1 MSSPLLELQYCGIQ
15 FGGLKAVD
23 GVNFSMEKGDL
34 LGLIGPNG
42 AGKTTIF
49 NLITGIYEPTSGKV
63 FLEGTD
69 LANVASSK
77 IAAKGIARTFQ
88 NIRLFPSLSVA
99 DNIRV
104 AARLHTQHGFLHALG
119 RGKSF
124 AKEEASVRAE
134 ILELL
139 ELFHLQ
145 DYADDPASSL
155 PYGSQ
160 RRLEIL
166 RALATKP
173 KVLLLDEPAAG
184 MNPAEKEELME
195 LIQEIRTR
203 FDLSILLVEHDMK
216 VVMGVCKRV
225 VVIEYGRKI
234 AEGAPAEVQKD
245 PKVLEAYLGTT
256 HEVVEVP
263 DA

>member
-1 MSSPLLELQYCGIQ
+1 VLFEGKDLGRVSS
-15 FGGLKAVD
+15 
-23 GVNFSMEKGDL
+23 S
-34 LGLIGPNG
+34 
-42 AGKTTIF
+42 T
-49 NLITGIYEPTSGKV
+49 
-63 FLEGTD
+63 
-69 LANVASSK
+69 
-77 IAAKGIARTFQ
+77 IAARGIARTFQ

-99 DNIRV
+99 DNVRV
-104 AARLHTQHGFLHALG
+104 AARLHIQHGFLHALG

-124 AKEEASVRAE
+124 IAEEDALQEE
-134 ILELL
+134 IHGLLKLFRLE
-139 ELFHLQ
+139 
-145 DYADDPASSL
+145 DVADHPATSL

-184 MNPAEKEELME
+184 MNPAEKVELME

-216 VVMGVCKRV
+216 VVMGVCQRV
-225 VVIEYGRKI
+225 VVIENGRKI
-234 AEGAPAEVQKD
+234 AEGAPSEVQKD
-245 PKVLEAYLGTT
+245 PRVLEAYLGAT
-256 HEVVEVP
+256 HEVVETA

>member
-1 MSSPLLELQYCGIQ
+1 MSGLLELKDCTIQ
-15 FGGLKAVD
+15 FGGLVAVD
-23 GVNFSMEKGDL
+23 AVNFSLGENDL

-49 NLITGIYEPTSGKV
+49 NLITGIYQPTSGSIH
-63 FLEGTD
+63 LEDQD
-69 LANVASSK
+69 LKGIPCST
-77 IAAKGIARTFQ
+77 IAAWGIARTFQ
-88 NIRLFPSLSVA
+88 NIRLFRSLSVA

-104 AARLHTQHGFLHALG
+104 AARLHTHHGFLHALG

-124 AKEEASVRAE
+124 RKEEAEVRE
-134 ILELL
+134 QIMDLL
-139 ELFHLQ
+139 GLFKLQ
-145 DYADDPASSL
+145 EFADDPAGSL

-184 MNPAEKEELME
+184 MNPTEKEELME
-195 LIQEIRTR
+195 LIQQIREQ
-203 FDLSILLVEHDMK
+203 FSLSVLLVEHDMK

-225 VVIEYGRKI
+225 VVIEYGKKI
-234 AEGAPAEVQKD
+234 AEGAPAEVQRD

-256 HEVVEVP
+256 HEVVEVE

>member
-1 MSSPLLELQYCGIQ
+1 MSALLELNDCTIR
-15 FGGLKAVD
+15 FGGLVAVD
-23 GVNFSMEKGDL
+23 AVNFRLGQNDL

-49 NLITGIYEPTSGKV
+49 NLITGIYQPTAGSVHLGG
-63 FLEGTD
+63 ED
-69 LANVASSK
+69 LKGVASSA
-77 IAAKGIARTFQ
+77 IAARGIARTFQ
-88 NIRLFPSLSVA
+88 NIRLFRSLTVA

-104 AARLHTQHGFLHALG
+104 ASRLHTHHGFLHALG
-119 RGKSF
+119 RGASFRKEEEEVREQIMELLGLFNLQSF
-124 AKEEASVRAE
+124 ADE
-134 ILELL
+134 
-139 ELFHLQ
+139 
-145 DYADDPASSL
+145 PAGSL

-184 MNPAEKEELME
+184 MNPTEKDELME
-195 LIQEIRTR
+195 LIQQIRKQ
-203 FDLSILLVEHDMK
+203 FDLSVLLVEHDMK

-225 VVIEYGRKI
+225 VVIEHGKKI
-234 AEGAPAEVQKD
+234 AEGAPAEVQRD

-256 HEVVEVP
+256 HEVVETE

>member
-1 MSSPLLELQYCGIQ
+1 MSALLELKDCTIQ
-15 FGGLKAVD
+15 FGGLVAVD
-23 GVNFSMEKGDL
+23 AVNFRLGQNDL

-49 NLITGIYEPTSGKV
+49 NLITGIYQPTSGSIH
-63 FLEGTD
+63 LDGED
-69 LANVASSK
+69 LKSVSSSA
-77 IAAKGIARTFQ
+77 IAARGIARTFQ
-88 NIRLFPSLSVA
+88 NIRLFRSLTVA

-104 AARLHTQHGFLHALG
+104 ASRLHTHHGFLHALG
-119 RGKSF
+119 RGASFRKEEEEVREQIMELLGLFNLQSF
-124 AKEEASVRAE
+124 ADE
-134 ILELL
+134 
-139 ELFHLQ
+139 
-145 DYADDPASSL
+145 PAGSL

-184 MNPAEKEELME
+184 MNPTEKDELME
-195 LIQEIRTR
+195 LIQQIRKQ
-203 FDLSILLVEHDMK
+203 FDLSVLLVEHDMK

-225 VVIEYGRKI
+225 VVIEHGKKI
-234 AEGAPAEVQKD
+234 AEGAPSAVQRD

-256 HEVVEVP
+256 HELVETEH
-263 DA
+263 A

>member
-1 MSSPLLELQYCGIQ
+1 MTPLLELKDCSIQ

-23 GVNFSMEKGDL
+23 SVNFSLGEDDL

-49 NLITGIYEPTSGKV
+49 NLITGIYQPTSGDIY
-63 FLEGTD
+63 LAGENLAGTPC
-69 LANVASSK
+69 SR

-88 NIRLFPSLSVA
+88 NIRLFQSLSVA

-104 AARLHTQHGFLHALG
+104 AARLHTHHGFSHALG

-124 AKEEASVRAE
+124 KAEEASVRE
-134 ILELL
+134 TIMDLL
-139 ELFHLQ
+139 GLFNLQ
-145 DYADDPASSL
+145 EYADDPAGSL

-195 LIQEIRTR
+195 LIQEIRQS
-203 FDLSILLVEHDMK
+203 FNLSVLLVEHDMK

-245 PKVLEAYLGTT
+245 PLVLEAYLGTT
-256 HEVVEVP
+256 HEVVG
-263 DA
+263 DADA

>member
-1 MSSPLLELQYCGIQ
+1 MSALLELKDCTIQ
-15 FGGLKAVD
+15 FGGLVAVD
-23 GVNFSMEKGDL
+23 AVNFQLGENDL

-49 NLITGIYEPTSGKV
+49 NLITGIYQPTAGSIHLDGQ
-63 FLEGTD
+63 D
-69 LANVASSK
+69 LRGISCSN
-77 IAAKGIARTFQ
+77 IAARGIARTFQ
-88 NIRLFPSLSVA
+88 NIRLFRSLSVA

-104 AARLHTQHGFLHALG
+104 AARLHTHHGFLHALG
-119 RGKSF
+119 RGASF
-124 AKEEASVRAE
+124 RKEEEEVRGQ
-134 ILELL
+134 IMDLL
-139 ELFHLQ
+139 GLFNLQ
-145 DYADDPASSL
+145 EFADDPAGSL

-195 LIQEIRTR
+195 LIQQIREQ
-203 FDLSILLVEHDMK
+203 FSLSVLLVEHDMK

-225 VVIEYGRKI
+225 VVIEYGKKI
-234 AEGAPAEVQKD
+234 AEGAPAEVQRD
-245 PKVLEAYLGTT
+245 PMVLEAYLGTT
-256 HEVVEVP
+256 HEVVEAG

>member
-1 MSSPLLELQYCGIQ
+1 MTALLELKDCSIQ

-23 GVNFSMEKGDL
+23 AVNFSLGDQDL

-49 NLITGIYEPTSGKV
+49 NLITGIYQPTGGDI
-63 FLEGTD
+63 FLAGENLKG
-69 LANVASSK
+69 VPCSK

-88 NIRLFPSLSVA
+88 NIRLFSSLSVS

-119 RGKSF
+119 RGASF
-124 AKEEASVRAE
+124 RKEEEEVQE
-134 ILELL
+134 TIMELL
-139 ELFHLQ
+139 GLFNLQ
-145 DYADDPASSL
+145 EFADDPAGSL

-173 KVLLLDEPAAG
+173 SVLLLDEPAAG

-195 LIQEIRTR
+195 LIEVIRNT
-203 FDLSILLVEHDMK
+203 FQLSILLVEHDMK

-234 AEGAPAEVQKD
+234 AEGAPADVQKD
-245 PKVLEAYLGTT
+245 PLVLEAYLGTT
-256 HEVVEVP
+256 HEMVG
-263 DA
+263 DADA